1 MWIEQKYIAL
11 LSSSV
16 RNFKKKQNNVWEM
29 SCPICGDS
37 TTNRR
42 RARGYIYLRGQK
54 YKYACHNCGAGMH
67 FGTFLEH
74 VNPILY
80 REYRFERFR
89 DRQEQEAQ
97 DIAVAEEVE
106 AKEAFFSLQ
115 TNAIDRLA
123 TKVSRLDERHEA
135 YRYLKSRKIPF
146 IWFDRLFYTEDMK
159 SIASLFPGRYDDT
172 KFGNEPRIV
181 IPIYNRQKELV
192 GVTARAIKP
201 SPLRYIMLRKS
212 DDEPLIFNLER
223 INVGQTVYTFEGAI
237 DSMFMDNAI
246 AVSGADFS
254 KVSQIIPKEQ
264 TVIIFDNQP
273 RNKELI
279 KRIDKTADA
288 GFPMFVWPSNRALKK
303 DFNANIQD
311 GIIAP
316 EKVKKFIDDNTFR
329 GMTLK
334 LKLTDWKKLEVA
346 NGNFSTSHRR

>member
-1 MWIEQKYIAL
+1 MWIDQKYIAL

-37 TTNRR
+37 ATNRR
-42 RARGYIYLRGQK
+42 RARGYIYLKGRN
-54 YKYACHNCGAGMH
+54 YKYACHNCGAGMY
-67 FGTFLEH
+67 FGKFLEH

-80 REYRFERFR
+80 REYRFENFR
-89 DRQEQEAQ
+89 EKQEPETT
-97 DIAVAEEVE
+97 VTEEVK
-106 AKEAFFSLQ
+106 ASDAFFSLQ
-115 TNAIDRLA
+115 TVSIERLA
-123 TKVSRLDERHEA
+123 TKVSRLDERHDA
-135 YRYLKSRKIPF
+135 YLYLKSRKIPAK
-146 IWFDRLFYTEDMK
+146 WFDRLYYTEDMK
-159 SIASLFPGRYDDT
+159 SISTLFPGRYDDT

-237 DSMFMDNAI
+237 DSMFMENAI

-254 KVSQIIPKEQ
+254 KVGTIIPKEQ
-264 TVIIFDNQP
+264 TVVIFDNQP

-316 EKVKKFIDDNTFR
+316 EKVKKLIDDNTFR

>member
-16 RNFKKKQNNVWEM
+16 RNFKKKQNNVWEF

-37 TTNRR
+37 ATNKR

-54 YKYACHNCGAGMH
+54 YKYACHNCGAGMY
-67 FGTFLEH
+67 FSTLLEH

-80 REYRFERFR
+80 REYRFEQFR
-89 DRQEQEAQ
+89 DKQE
-97 DIAVAEEVE
+97 EEKLE
-106 AKEAFFSLQ
+106 EETEKSATDAFFSLR
-115 TNAIDRLA
+115 TSSIDRLA
-123 TKVSRLDERHEA
+123 TKISRLDEHHDA
-135 YRYLKSRKIPF
+135 YQYLKSRKIPF
-146 IWFDRLFYTEDMK
+146 VWFDRLYYTDDMK
-159 SIASLFPGRYDDT
+159 AISTLFPGRYDDT
-172 KFGNEPRIV
+172 KFGHEPRIV

-201 SPLRYIMLRKS
+201 SPLRYIMLRRS

-223 INVGQTVYTFEGAI
+223 INVGQTVYTFEGAF

-254 KVSQIIPKEQ
+254 KVGQIIPKEQ
-264 TVIIFDNQP
+264 TVVIFDNQP

-288 GFPMFVWPSNRALKK
+288 GYPMFVWPSNKALKK
-303 DFNANIQD
+303 DFNENIRD

-316 EKVKKFIDDNTFR
+316 EKVKKFIDDGTFR

-334 LKLTDWKKLEVA
+334 LKLSDWKKLEIA
-346 NGNFSTSHRR
+346 NGNFGASHRR